1 MIVTLISYN
10 FLVDGI
16 SETYTIDELQ
26 QKLYEERLSML
37 STPFTGAVYAV
48 VSNFDIDKG
57 SQTSFII
64 NRW

>member
-37 STPFTGAVYAV
+37 STPFTGVVYAV